1 MFKIADVVEI
11 TNGIGKGKQGTVEVV
26 EENDLGSRTYTVWV
40 RGDAETSGM
49 LSKLEKDLKLVK
61 ASKNKTS
68 KAKKK
73 DAESVSSYDKLVE
86 TYDVL
91 RRNITVAELELF
103 YDIVKNDLE
112 DGKSLFEMM
121 YQFPISALLRIKKD
135 VDSGMKK

>member
-11 TNGIGKGKQGTVEVV
+11 TNGVGKGKQGTVEVV
-26 EENDLGSRTYTVWV
+26 EENDLGSRTYTVWG
-40 RGDAETSGM
+40 RGDADTSGM
-49 LSKLEKDLKLVK
+49 ISKLEKDLKLVK

-121 YQFPISALLRIKKD
+121 YQFSISALVRIKKD